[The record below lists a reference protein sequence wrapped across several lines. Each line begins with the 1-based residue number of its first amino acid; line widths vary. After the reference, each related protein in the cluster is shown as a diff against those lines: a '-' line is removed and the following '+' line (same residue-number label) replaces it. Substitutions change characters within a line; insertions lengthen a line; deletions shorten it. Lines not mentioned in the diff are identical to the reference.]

1 VTLRT
6 AFDIRPMT
14 DRAALDELLRLRWSD
29 GSIFVRGR
37 LITPPDVEA
46 FGAYHDN
53 KLQGVAT
60 WRIEDGSLYLLTLN
74 NITDRRG
81 VGEALLARMLDLAR
95 EKKLPHLRVIIS
107 NDNVGAFR
115 FYQKRGFRIIAVHVG
130 VVDMMR
136 KMKPSI
142 PEIGSEGIPMRD
154 EIEMEIAL

>member
-1 VTLRT
+1 VTPRT
-6 AFDIRPMT
+6 VFDIRPMT

-29 GSIFVRGR
+29 GSIFVRGQ

-60 WRIEDGSLYLLTLN
+60 WRIEDGSLYLLTMN

-81 VGEALLARMLDLAR
+81 VGEALLAQMLDLAR
-95 EKKLPHLRVIIS
+95 ERKLPHLRVIIS

-115 FYQKRGFRIIAVHVG
+115 FYQKRGFRIVAAHVG

-142 PEIGSEGIPMRD
+142 PEIGSEGIRMRD
-154 EIEMEIAL
+154 EIELEIAL

>member
-1 VTLRT
+1 MTPRT

>member
-1 VTLRT
+1 VTRRT

-60 WRIEDGSLYLLTLN
+60 WRIEDGSLYLLTMN

-81 VGEALLARMLDLAR
+81 VGEALLVRMLGLAR
-95 EKKLPHLRVIIS
+95 ERKLPHLRVIIS

-115 FYQKRGFRIIAVHVG
+115 FYQKRGFRIVAVHVG

-142 PEIGSEGIPMRD
+142 PETGSEGIRMRD
-154 EIEMEIAL
+154 EIELEIAL

>member
-1 VTLRT
+1 
-6 AFDIRPMT
+6 
-14 DRAALDELLRLRWSD
+14 LLRLRWSD

-60 WRIEDGSLYLLTLN
+60 WRIEDGSLYLLTMN

-95 EKKLPHLRVIIS
+95 ERKLPHLRVIIS

-115 FYQKRGFRIIAVHVG
+115 FYQKRGFRIVAVHVG

-142 PEIGSEGIPMRD
+142 PEIGSEGIRMRD
-154 EIEMEIAL
+154 EIELEIAL

>member
-1 VTLRT
+1 VTRRT

-46 FGAYHDN
+46 FGAYHGN

-60 WRIEDGSLYLLTLN
+60 WRIEDGSLYLLTMN

-95 EKKLPHLRVIIS
+95 ERKLPHLRVIIS

-115 FYQKRGFRIIAVHVG
+115 FYQKRGFRIVAVHVG

-142 PEIGSEGIPMRD
+142 PEIGSEGIRMRD
-154 EIEMEIAL
+154 EIELEIAL